1 MSLYS
6 RGTFGKDSFQW
17 TKCVVKYVLDVYA
30 TASLSMI
37 SFLVEV
43 LEKGPNSY
51 QSSVFQILHCMV
63 HYIDISSPSSSVL
76 NSELIHVISKHVEG
90 SHHKEAL
97 KILKLAVTRSSTLA
111 AAPLSTT
118 TTATHN

>member
-43 LEKGPNSY
+43 GQHSLLIIQMISY
-51 QSSVFQILHCMV
+51 LPGIFLGIILL
-63 HYIDISSPSSSVL
+63 ILISDL
-76 NSELIHVISKHVEG
+76 
-90 SHHKEAL
+90 L
-97 KILKLAVTRSSTLA
+97 KQNLL
-111 AAPLSTT
+111 
-118 TTATHN
+118 

>member
-17 TKCVVKYVLDVYA
+17 TKCVVKYVLDVYG

-43 LEKGPNSY
+43 GQKSY
-51 QSSVFQILHCMV
+51 VTQKLMSLSKNFLVIFIRDL
-63 HYIDISSPSSSVL
+63 YI
-76 NSELIHVISKHVEG
+76 K
-90 SHHKEAL
+90 
-97 KILKLAVTRSSTLA
+97 
-111 AAPLSTT
+111 
-118 TTATHN
+118 TAFTQHIC

>member
-1 MSLYS
+1 MVLMSLTRFPLQICSQKSERLNNLGTVMSLYS

-43 LEKGPNSY
+43 GQHSLLIIQMISY
-51 QSSVFQILHCMV
+51 LYF
-63 HYIDISSPSSSVL
+63 
-76 NSELIHVISKHVEG
+76 
-90 SHHKEAL
+90 
-97 KILKLAVTRSSTLA
+97 
-111 AAPLSTT
+111 
-118 TTATHN
+118 

>member
-17 TKCVVKYVLDVYA
+17 TKCVVKYVLDVYG

-43 LEKGPNSY
+43 GQRSY
-51 QSSVFQILHCMV
+51 VTQKLMSLSKSFLVPVIFFGAL
-63 HYIDISSPSSSVL
+63 YI
-76 NSELIHVISKHVEG
+76 K
-90 SHHKEAL
+90 
-97 KILKLAVTRSSTLA
+97 
-111 AAPLSTT
+111 
-118 TTATHN
+118 TAFTQHIC

>member
-43 LEKGPNSY
+43 GQHSLLIIQMISY
-51 QSSVFQILHCMV
+51 LYF
-63 HYIDISSPSSSVL
+63 
-76 NSELIHVISKHVEG
+76 
-90 SHHKEAL
+90 
-97 KILKLAVTRSSTLA
+97 
-111 AAPLSTT
+111 
-118 TTATHN
+118 

>member
-43 LEKGPNSY
+43 GQHSLLIIQMISY
-51 QSSVFQILHCMV
+51 LYLGIILL
-63 HYIDISSPSSSVL
+63 ILIS
-76 NSELIHVISKHVEG
+76 
-90 SHHKEAL
+90 AL
-97 KILKLAVTRSSTLA
+97 LKQNLL
-111 AAPLSTT
+111 
-118 TTATHN
+118 

>member
-43 LEKGPNSY
+43 GQHSL
-51 QSSVFQILHCMV
+51 
-63 HYIDISSPSSSVL
+63 
-76 NSELIHVISKHVEG
+76 LI
-90 SHHKEAL
+90 
-97 KILKLAVTRSSTLA
+97 ILKVYMYTVVQSEKPKIYFHGNLF
-111 AAPLSTT
+111 
-118 TTATHN
+118 